1 MPKLHRNRSLVNR
14 CHEGQII
21 IGSKE
26 KCILHNPSIIFPLK
40 LGPELLPSAYEDS
53 VARLPAGAL
62 HHGRVVVLDEDG
74 GGQEGQHDPW

>member
-14 CHEGQII
+14 CHGGQII

-26 KCILHNPSIIFPLK
+26 KCILHNPSIIFSLK
-40 LGPELLPSAYEDS
+40 LELLPSAYEDG
-53 VARLPAGAL
+53 VAQLPAGAL

-74 GGQEGQHDPW
+74 GGQQGQENPW